1 MSTHTFTAPL
11 WKWSARNEPGGW
23 WFVSLPFEV
32 ADAVEGEAMPGA
44 GFGSVP
50 VEATVGS
57 TTWRTSVFPS
67 NEQKTYVL
75 PIKKSVRTAEAI
87 GEGDDVRVE
96 LRVAND

>member
-11 WKWSARNEPGGW
+11 WKCARNEPGGW

-32 ADAVEGEAMPGA
+32 ADAVEGQAMPGA

-67 NEQKTYVL
+67 NEQRTYVL

-87 GEGDDVRVE
+87 GEGDDVRVT

>member
-11 WKWSARNEPGGW
+11 WKWSARTEASGW

-32 ADAVEGEAMPGA
+32 SDVVEGHVIPGA

-50 VEATVGS
+50 VEVTVGA

-75 PIKKSVRTAEAI
+75 PIKKSVRTAEGIAD
-87 GEGDDVRVE
+87 GDDVTVR
-96 LRVAND
+96 LRVVAG